1 MFKFIKKIFDYLFEE
16 DDGSISILKV
26 IFKYIGIGVKK
37 FFTLFNTVNKVL
49 LFCFSCLTVGLLM
62 KYNLPLGA
70 ILTVVLNIATMIKLA
85 FDIKK

>member
-1 MFKFIKKIFDYLFEE
+1 MKKQRIINMKWYNKIFELV
-16 DDGSISILKV
+16 KV
-26 IFKYIGIGVKK
+26 IFKYIGIGVKE

-49 LFCFSCLTVGLLM
+49 LFCFSCLTVGLLV

-70 ILTVVLNIATMIKLA
+70 IFMVVLNVATMIKLA